1 MDYALQMLLNNINQ
15 EVICVIEGT
24 EKEFQNGKLAIDEL
38 RKGGKRYAFMDI
50 AARNNV
56 IVLTIKDVTEEI
68 QSKNEEFIADYKRRF
83 GYEPSFF

>member
-1 MDYALQMLLNNINQ
+1 MGYALQMLLNNINQ
-15 EVICVIEGT
+15 EVICVIEGE
-24 EKEFQNGKLAIDEL
+24 EKGFQNGKLAIDEL
-38 RKGGKRYAFMDI
+38 RKDGKRYAFMDI

-56 IVLTIKDVTEEI
+56 IVLTIKDVMEEI